1 MKRSRRTLIAVA
13 RLGVIA
19 LVIATIA
26 APALAEE
33 IRPGVYRTPDARFEN
48 LPDFDFAPHYLEVDG
63 YRVAYLDEGPADGE
77 PILLI
82 HGEPTWSYLYRKM
95 VPVLVEAGHRCIVP
109 DLIGFGRSDKPAS
122 MDTHTYKFHVDAMT
136 ELVEALDLR
145 DATFFGQDWG
155 GLIGL
160 RVVAENEERFARVVV
175 SNTGLP
181 VGGAAGPEDF
191 PENSAFIRWKRRN
204 QAMIDRGDIPTGG
217 MLANNTGDPSVA
229 AAYDAPFPEPAYKA
243 GPLIMPQRVPVFA
256 DDPANEANR
265 EAWEVFERWEKPFLT
280 AFGDSD
286 PVTRGGEQPFQRR
299 VPGAQGQPH
308 VTVEGAGHFI
318 QETHGEELA
327 RIINEFIAANPV
339 E

>member
-19 LVIATIA
+19 LVIATMA
-26 APALAEE
+26 APAFAEE

-48 LPDFDFAPHYLEVDG
+48 LPDFDFAPHYLEADG

-95 VPVLVEAGHRCIVP
+95 IPVLVEAGHRCIVP

-280 AFGDSD
+280 AYGDSD
-286 PVTRGGEQPFQRR
+286 PVTRGGERPFQRR